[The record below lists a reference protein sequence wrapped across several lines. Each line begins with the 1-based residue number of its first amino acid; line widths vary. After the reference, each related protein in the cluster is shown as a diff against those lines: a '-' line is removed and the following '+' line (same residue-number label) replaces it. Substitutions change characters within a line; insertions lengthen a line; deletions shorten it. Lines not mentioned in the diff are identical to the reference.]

1 MELRCPGMK
10 KERLRLRV
18 LRAAKEPKISQSQ
31 VARSAGMGLYRY
43 WQIENG
49 DGPKATEDEQDA
61 VAAALGVKVS
71 EIAWP
76 EVQQKAQAS

>member
-1 MELRCPGMK
+1 MK
-10 KERLRLRV
+10 KGRSRLRV
-18 LRAAKEPKISQSQ
+18 LRAEQEVTQMQ
-31 VARSAGMGLYRY
+31 VARKAGLSAARY

-49 DGPKATEDEQDA
+49 EGSEPSPGERNA

-76 EVQQKAQAS
+76 EFAKAKAS

>member
-1 MELRCPGMK
+1 MELRCPGMRK
-10 KERLRLRV
+10 RLRLRSI
-18 LRAAKEPKISQSQ
+18 RADQQPKVSQSQ
-31 VARSAGMGLYRY
+31 LARKAGVAPFRY

-49 DGPKATEDEQDA
+49 EGAEPSKDERDA

-76 EVQQKAQAS
+76 EFAKAKAS